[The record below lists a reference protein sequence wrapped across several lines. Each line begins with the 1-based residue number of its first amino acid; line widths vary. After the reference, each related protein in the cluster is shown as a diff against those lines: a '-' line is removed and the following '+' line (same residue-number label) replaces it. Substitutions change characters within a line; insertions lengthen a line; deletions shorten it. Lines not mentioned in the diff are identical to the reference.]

1 MSKES
6 LIHRITLID
15 TGAFRRDTEGNLYR
29 HEPPKFRSTLFDIYN
44 KLSEEDL
51 KTLINTRNN
60 GRL

>member
-6 LIHRITLID
+6 LIHQLTLLD
-15 TGAFRRDTEGNLYR
+15 TGCYRRNTEGNIYK
-29 HEPPKFRSTLFDIYN
+29 HEPAKFRSTLFDVYN

-51 KTLINTRNN
+51 KTLINIRNN